1 MVRRRLVC
9 ATLAAGLLAALAP
22 VQAAPPAQ
30 AVFLGDRVALGQTF
44 SPDSTL
50 STAGDYATDTFGDP
64 WDFSNEEDSLP
75 IPGVGTFQVDSAS
88 IANGVLSMQSRDAS
102 EVRLMM
108 EWGHFSPVLPWGR
121 DGWSH
126 PIDANRYTQ
135 TTFRIRA
142 DATMNMSVRWWNAAG
157 EHGAVPFQLVGG
169 DWQTFHFDLTDRKNY
184 PFPGADAVWGGSVVW
199 FELFRAPVGGNPAIN
214 LQVDW
219 VRLHRADASRE
230 PNPNVPVPQVLSPGE
245 SSGADYATSV
255 LGNPWDFHGMDDVAG
270 VHDVANLAITPD
282 GDLTGI
288 TTGNDPSIAFPLGP
302 TLNTDRF
309 HHLTLDVCLDGAFN
323 LEDIAGGGMVGRIAW
338 IAHSTGTWIETQAFV
353 VFPGCHTI
361 SMDMVT
367 DPVLAINATETGARP
382 TGWRGVRMDVLR
394 FDLNEDRGHRGFRLR
409 NVTLTDDS
417 QLTSNFP
424 IAFRDSANTSATTA
438 DIFVSTARGSFTGT
452 RIAHDVP
459 VGPNINTYNWNGTDD
474 KGNVMPNAP
483 YWVYVVMRNGSGT
496 GVEYST
502 GTVRVEK
509 PVPSTPSYFVP
520 LTPARVLD
528 TRDGTGGNIFPLA
541 DDTLTEVRVTGVGG
555 VPQGDVTAVV
565 MNVTAT
571 DTSGDGYIT
580 AWPSG
585 EPRPLVSNV
594 NFVPGQT
601 VPNLVTVKVGVNG
614 KVNLYNSAGSTNLI
628 ADVAGYYTTTPP
640 PSGGKFTSLT
650 PTRLLDTRDG
660 TGGRSGPLGL
670 NGQLNLTVTGVGG
683 VPSTGVTAVALNVT
697 VDQPTGNG
705 YLTVW
710 PAGEARPTAS
720 THNYVPGLT
729 VANLV
734 LAKVGANG
742 QVSVYNSAGQTHVV
756 ADVIGYFSSSGGL
769 FVPVS
774 PQRVVDTR
782 DNTGGVPGQLGPDAT
797 RTMAMTTGP
806 IPTTAKAVVVNIT
819 SVDSTEP
826 SFITAW
832 PTVSNMPLAST
843 LNPRPGVAVPN
854 QAYLRLGTGG
864 NLNAFN
870 DNGSTNAVVD
880 VFGYFT
886 G

>member
-1 MVRRRLVC
+1 MIRKLGC
-9 ATLAAGLLAALAP
+9 AIVTVGIAAALVP
-22 VQAAPPAQ
+22 VQAAGPAA
-30 AVFLGDRVALGQTF
+30 AVFLGDRVALGQSL
-44 SPDSTL
+44 SPDPTL

-64 WDFSNEEDSLP
+64 WDFSNAEDSLP
-75 IPGVGTFQVDSAS
+75 IPGVGTFQVDSANV
-88 IANGVLSMQSRDAS
+88 ANGVLSMQSRDAS
-102 EVRLMM
+102 EVRLLM
-108 EWGHFSPVLPWGR
+108 EWGHHSPVLPWGH
-121 DGWSH
+121 DGWKH
-126 PIDANRYTQ
+126 PIDTTRYTQ

-157 EHGAVPFQLVGG
+157 DNGAVPFQLVGG
-169 DWQTFHFDLTDRKNY
+169 DWQTFHFDLNDRKNY
-184 PFPGADAVWGGSVVW
+184 PFPGADAVWGSSPVVW
-199 FELFRAPVGGNPAIN
+199 FEIFRAPVGGNPAIN

-230 PNPNVPVPQVLSPGE
+230 PVPSVPVPQVISPNE
-245 SSGADYATSV
+245 FSGADYATTV
-255 LGNPWDFHGMDDVAG
+255 RGNPWDFHGMDDVSG
-270 VHDVANLAITPD
+270 VHDVANLAITPE

-288 TTGNDPSIAFPLGP
+288 TTGNDPSIAFPIGP
-302 TLNTDRF
+302 SLNTDRF
-309 HHLTLDVCLDGAFN
+309 HHLTLDFCQDGGFS
-323 LEDIAGGGMVGRIAW
+323 LEDTAGGGMVGRIAW
-338 IAHSTGTWIETQAFV
+338 IAHGYGGWIETQNFL

-361 SMDMVT
+361 SIDLVT
-367 DPVLAINATETGARP
+367 DPVVAVNATETGARP
-382 TGWRGVRMDVLR
+382 TGWRGLRIDELR
-394 FDLNEDRGHRGFRLR
+394 FDLNEDRGQRGFRIN

-417 QLTSNFP
+417 QLATNFP
-424 IAFRDSANTSATTA
+424 IAFRDAANTAGATA
-438 DIFVSTARGSFTGT
+438 DIFVTTTKGGYAGT
-452 RIAHDVP
+452 RIARDLP
-459 VGPNINTYNWNGTDD
+459 VGAGINTFNWNGTDD
-474 KGNVMPNAP
+474 AGNALPNAP
-483 YWVYVVMRNGSGT
+483 YWVYIVMRNSAGK
-496 GVEYST
+496 GVGYST
-502 GTVRVEK
+502 GMVRVEK

-528 TRDGTGGNIFPLA
+528 TRNGIGGNIYPLA
-541 DDTLTEVRVTGVGG
+541 EDALTEVRVTGVGG

-571 DTSGDGYIT
+571 DAWGDGYIT

-614 KVNLYNSAGSTNLI
+614 RVNLYNSAGSTNLI

-640 PSGGKFTSLT
+640 QSGGKFTSLT
-650 PTRLLDTRDG
+650 PARLLDTRNG
-660 TGGRSGPLGL
+660 TGGGSGPLGL

-683 VPSTGVTAVALNVT
+683 VPATGVSAVALNVT
-697 VDQPTGNG
+697 VDQPTGTG

-710 PAGEARPTAS
+710 PSGEARPTAS
-720 THNYVPGLT
+720 THNFVPGLT
-729 VANLV
+729 IANLV
-734 LAKVGANG
+734 LAKVGAGG
-742 QVSVYNSAGQTHVV
+742 QVSIYNSAGQTHVV

-782 DNTGGVPGQLGPDAT
+782 DNTGGVPGQIGPDGM

-806 IPTTAKAVVVNIT
+806 IPASAKAVVVNIT

-832 PTVSNMPLAST
+832 PTVSSMPLAST